1 MLSVSLVGAGV
12 QAKLVEK
19 FLINLKQVR
28 INFILVKK
36 NKKTVDPKFTKSI
49 KKILNSDI
57 IYICVPYKENFKIL
71 QKLYKLNYKNYILSE
86 KPVVNNATEMKL
98 MLRFKNNFKKK
109 IFVNFN
115 FQKSNLAY
123 LINKHL
129 RIKKNGKLKF
139 MSFQITHGAAYRP
152 GWKYGWRI
160 NSKLGPIEG
169 MGIHLIQFMKQNFGN
184 FKVERNYLSSNAHK
198 NKIDTSDTLIRFKN
212 KSAFLRLSYSEP
224 LHIYFEL
231 IFSNAKILYDGK
243 HLKYYFGRENFNKLG
258 RFIAPKLI
266 KNFKIDFYKDWKY
279 STFKNLSYI
288 IDKIRKNEKNTL
300 RQINSDISVLKSFY

>member
-1 MLSVSLVGAGV
+1 M
-12 QAKLVEK
+12 
-19 FLINLKQVR
+19 
-28 INFILVKK
+28 
-36 NKKTVDPKFTKSI
+36 
-49 KKILNSDI
+49 
-57 IYICVPYKENFKIL
+57 
-71 QKLYKLNYKNYILSE
+71 NYKNYILSE
-86 KPVVNNATEMKL
+86 KPVVNNIREMKL
-98 MLRFKNNFKKK
+98 ILKFRNNFKRK

-129 RIKKNGKLKF
+129 KIKKNGKLKF

-152 GWKYGWRI
+152 NWRYGWRI

-169 MGIHLIQFMKQNFGN
+169 MGIHFIQFMRQNFGD
-184 FKVERNYLSSNAHK
+184 FKIEHNSLSSIAHK

-231 IFSNAKILYDGK
+231 IFSNAKILYDGE
-243 HLKYYFGRENFNKLG
+243 HLKYYFGRDNFNKLG

-266 KNFKIDFYKDWKY
+266 KNFKINFYKDWKY
-279 STFKNLSYI
+279 STFKNLKYI
-288 IDKIRKNEKNTL
+288 INKIEKNKKNSL
-300 RQINSDISVLKSFY
+300 KQINSDISILRSFY